1 MRARQRHF
9 NAAGLGAKL
18 VLDARFISGKND
30 GDAVDSWSDISGSAN
45 NASQATAAARPTYKT
60 AIQGGQPVVRFDGG
74 DVVSGSISASN
85 SAMTVFCVFK
95 QTTGVRFAGLLVGH
109 IGGNTND
116 YSDGFLYTAEFDG
129 ATRDIA
135 WGPGNA
141 PLTYLYV
148 DTDISSFNISSATR
162 SGTSGV
168 AYKNAVQVA
177 TGTVAADTDTLAGY
191 VVGGRYLGGA
201 VSSLYRMNG
210 DIAYTAY
217 LPSSLSASAR
227 LRVERGMALSFK
239 IACS

>member
-1 MRARQRHF
+1 MRARQRHL
-9 NAAGLGAKL
+9 NPAGLGAKL
-18 VLDARFISGKND
+18 VLDARFISGKSD
-30 GDAVDSWSDISGSAN
+30 GNAVDAWTDISGLGN

-74 DVVSGSISASN
+74 DVLSGLISASN

-95 QTTGVRFAGLLVGH
+95 QTTGVQYAGLLIGN

-116 YSDGFLYTAEFDG
+116 YADGFLFTAEFDG

-135 WGPGNA
+135 WGPGN
-141 PLTYLYV
+141 PSITYLYI

-168 AYKNAVQVA
+168 YYKNGSQVA
-177 TGTVAADTDTLAGY
+177 SGTVGSDTDTLTGY
-191 VVGGRYLGGA
+191 VVGGRYIAGS
-201 VSSLYRMNG
+201 VSALYRLNG
-210 DIAYTAY
+210 DIAYTTY
-217 LPSSLSASAR
+217 LPSSLSAAAR
-227 LRVERGMALSFK
+227 LRIERGLALSFK